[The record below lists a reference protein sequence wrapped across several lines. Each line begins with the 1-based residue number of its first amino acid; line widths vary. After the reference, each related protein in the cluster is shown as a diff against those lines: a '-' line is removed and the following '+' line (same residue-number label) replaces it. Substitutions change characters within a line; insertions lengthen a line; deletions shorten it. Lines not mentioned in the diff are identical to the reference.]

1 MPDPYLAPSP
11 LWSTLEVTPGC
22 TAAEL
27 SLSAMLVSTGR
38 RRGGAPGEEETPKEA
53 EPRLDALR
61 VEKAALSSRS
71 PSSWH
76 QIKQPCRCS
85 GLHWGVALSQV
96 LGLKRPEP
104 NKMSTE
110 PVTLKRKAKK
120 KCLSKF
126 NSEY

>member
-53 EPRLDALR
+53 EPRLDALQ
-61 VEKAALSSRS
+61 KAALSCRS

-85 GLHWGVALSQV
+85 DLHWGVALSQV

-104 NKMSTE
+104 NKLSTE

-120 KCLSKF
+120 RCLSKF